1 MRLFW
6 EITRRAYR
14 RYLTYRAAIVA
25 GLLTNFFFGIL
36 RVAIVLALY
45 GEQQEVAGMTQQQA
59 ITYTALTQGVIAYL
73 SLFGWYDLMNSVHS
87 GEVANDLLKPMGY
100 FQFWM
105 ARDLGRAFVQF
116 LLRGI
121 TIMVAYAVVFD
132 LVYPTTIAQWIGVL
146 VAVLLSWMVSFA
158 YRFLINLPAFWT
170 PNASGIVRFFF
181 IIAWFFSGFL
191 MPLDFFP
198 DWVIRIAHFTPFPS
212 MLDTVM
218 QIFIG
223 SLTGWAMAFAILEQV
238 GWFVGLFIVGQLVL
252 KTAVKRLVILGG

>member
-6 EITRRAYR
+6 EISRRAYR
-14 RYLTYRAAIVA
+14 RYITYRAATIA
-25 GLLTNFFFGIL
+25 GLFTNFFFGIL

-105 ARDLGRAFVQF
+105 ARDLGRATVQF
-116 LLRGI
+116 LLRGL
-121 TIMVAYAVVFD
+121 TIMATYAVVFD
-132 LVYPTTIAQWIGVL
+132 LVYPTTASQWIGVL

-170 PNASGIVRFFF
+170 PNALGIVRFFF

-198 DWVIRIAHFTPFPS
+198 DWVIQIAHLTPFPS

-223 SLTGWAMAFAILEQV
+223 TLSGWGMVQAILVQI
-238 GWFVGLFIVGQLVL
+238 GWFVGLFIMGQLLL
-252 KTAVKRLVILGG
+252 KAAVKRLVILGG

>member
-25 GLLTNFFFGIL
+25 GLFTNFFFGIL

-45 GEQQEVAGMTQQQA
+45 GEQQQVAGMTQQQA
-59 ITYTALTQGVIAYL
+59 VTYTALTQGVIAYL
-73 SLFGWYDLMNSVHS
+73 SLFGWYDLMNSVYS
-87 GEVANDLLKPMGY
+87 GEVANDLLKPMGF

-105 ARDLGRAFVQF
+105 ARDLGRAFVQL
-116 LLRGI
+116 LLRGL
-121 TIMVAYAVVFD
+121 TIMAAYALVFD
-132 LVYPTTIAQWIGVL
+132 LVYPTTAGQWLAVI
-146 VAVLLSWMVSFA
+146 VAVILSWMVSFS
-158 YRFLINLPAFWT
+158 YRFLINLSAFWT
-170 PNASGIVRFFF
+170 PNALGIVRFFF

-198 DWVIRIAHFTPFPS
+198 DWVIQLAHLTPFPS

-223 SLTGWAMAFAILEQV
+223 TLSGWEIIVALLVQI
-238 GWFVGLFIVGQLVL
+238 GWFVVLFAIGQLVL

>member
-14 RYLTYRAAIVA
+14 RYLTYRAAIFA
-25 GLLTNFFFGIL
+25 GLITNFFFGIL

-45 GEQQEVAGMTQQQA
+45 GEKQEVAGITQQQA

-87 GEVANDLLKPMGY
+87 GEVANDLLKPMDF

-105 ARDLGRAFVQF
+105 ARDLGRALVQF

-121 TIMVAYAVVFD
+121 TIMAAYAVVFD
-132 LVYPTTIAQWIGVL
+132 LVYPTTAVQWL
-146 VAVLLSWMVSFA
+146 AVIMAVILSWMVSFA

-170 PNASGIVRFFF
+170 PNALGIVRFFF

-191 MPLDFFP
+191 MPLEFYP
-198 DWVIRIAHFTPFPS
+198 DWVIQLAHLTPFPS

-223 SLTGWAMAFAILEQV
+223 TLVGWQAVAAILVQV
-238 GWFVGLFIVGQLVL
+238 GWFVGLVILGQLVL
-252 KTAVKRLVILGG
+252 KAAVKRLVILGG